1 MNKFFEKW
9 LTQKSSED
17 ISQKDVVQYRL
28 TLLCEMKRMGATEN
42 DLSLISNSIITNS
55 IKNKRSPKEV
65 AWAILQ

>member
-17 ISQKDVVQYRL
+17 ISQEDVVQYRL

>member
-17 ISQKDVVQYRL
+17 ISQEDVVQCRL

-65 AWAILQ
+65 ARAILQ

>member
-17 ISQKDVVQYRL
+17 ISQEDVVQYRL

-65 AWAILQ
+65 ARAILQ